1 MDNNLELELQNLKE
15 ETVISQQKDKDQ
27 NNQKYHSN
35 SNYKKDLTSI
45 IFLIYLYFLQGIPL
59 GLAGSLPAIMASR
72 KVSYSDLGTFSFV
85 FWPFSIKLI
94 WAPVIDSIYFEKFG
108 RRRSWYN

>member
-45 IFLIYLYFLQGIPL
+45 IFLIYLYYCWSFSSIWN
-59 GLAGSLPAIMASR
+59 R
-72 KVSYSDLGTFSFV
+72 SYG
-85 FWPFSIKLI
+85 W
-94 WAPVIDSIYFEKFG
+94 FEFKFG
-108 RRRSWYN
+108 LLLFRPLPPLNANLPLAF